1 MAFSRAWSNFLNES
15 KKTWISHKHT
25 ACTKTTLSRWTRIYL
40 LVDGCLLNQ
49 VFRSAATK
57 YCKIRF
63 TQSYCFRN
71 GICPTHPAH
80 VDWDWKVMEASNIRF
95 KMDIGRIIC
104 SKGNNG
110 TRIMI
115 SSNQSQSW
123 VTDLWWNC
131 FPFCKPKPSCDAV
144 VLTIPNQWILQ
155 IGQKLVDCQ
164 ILEVPWERYT
174 TEWNGYSTT
183 READTVIVQ

>member
-1 MAFSRAWSNFLNES
+1 MAFSRTWSNFLNES
-15 KKTWISHKHT
+15 KNMNISSYQHTVCTVLSVHKDNIWVDEQV
-25 ACTKTTLSRWTRIYL
+25 SRNYL

-49 VFRSAATK
+49 VFQSVATK
-57 YCKIRF
+57 YCEIRF

-104 SKGNNG
+104 SKGNNQ

-123 VTDLWWNC
+123 AEW
-131 FPFCKPKPSCDAV
+131 S
-144 VLTIPNQWILQ
+144 
-155 IGQKLVDCQ
+155 LVK
-164 ILEVPWERYT
+164 
-174 TEWNGYSTT
+174 
-183 READTVIVQ
+183 TVFHSVSLSHHALL